1 VCAAGLAFA
10 EVRHSALIVLC
21 GGLVTVG
28 ATIISLNFHAYQA
41 ELFPTRIRALAVGFV
56 YSASRVS
63 GIFSG
68 FLIAFALAQRGV
80 SAALALIAGCM
91 AVVALAI
98 GVLGPKT
105 RGRSLE
111 DLND

>member
-1 VCAAGLAFA
+1 M
-10 EVRHSALIVLC
+10 
-21 GGLVTVG
+21 
-28 ATIISLNFHAYQA
+28 
-41 ELFPTRIRALAVGFV
+41 
-56 YSASRVS
+56 
-63 GIFSG
+63 FSG

>member
-1 VCAAGLAFA
+1 VPTGSRES
-10 EVRHSALIVLC
+10 EVSGFRYGTSALR
-21 GGLVTVG
+21 GG
-28 ATIISLNFHAYQA
+28 
-41 ELFPTRIRALAVGFV
+41 
-56 YSASRVS
+56 
-63 GIFSG
+63 
-68 FLIAFALAQRGV
+68 LIAFALAQRGV